1 METDTQ
7 AGPDDPKPHGRRRL
21 RISGDARRRHGR
33 IGADPATDGGI
44 GERLLVD
51 RPER

>member
-7 AGPDDPKPHGRRRL
+7 TGPADPKLHGRRRL
-21 RISGDARRRHGR
+21 RISGSRRRHGR